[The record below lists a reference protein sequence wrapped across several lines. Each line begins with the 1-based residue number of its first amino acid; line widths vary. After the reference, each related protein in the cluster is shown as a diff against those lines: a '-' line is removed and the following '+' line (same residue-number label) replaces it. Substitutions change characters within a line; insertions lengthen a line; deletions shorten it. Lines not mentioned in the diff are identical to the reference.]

1 MRRRLL
7 ALVAILVLV
16 VTAAAAPAGADTAVP
31 LTGFSRIAVDGAHS
45 HVFLSGGT
53 GDAELA
59 VMNADGTADTTVS
72 LAAGADAMAISGNT
86 LYAAECG
93 AGKIEE
99 IDTAT
104 LTVSGSIASTIG
116 GGCDMVFAAGRL
128 WYANSAGHLL
138 SIDPTAGSPTEV
150 DSGVTSV
157 QMLAASSALPNQLV
171 WANTSGVTL
180 ESVDSSGTATQQ
192 AHASSGL
199 TALQDVAVNGKT
211 VSAADANQSQILL
224 WSLPNLTSQPPRA
237 LQAHAHA
244 VAASANG
251 AYVAGGGVPTTTRG
265 ADVYLSG
272 SSTVAN
278 FATLAAGTQVEPRG
292 LAFSAD
298 NLKFYVVTATQA
310 NSTQPT
316 LKVIK
321 ASNLPGNLT
330 ITRSKTPITN
340 GAAVTVTAHLG
351 TASTNRKVNIWRRVV
366 GGTTWRLTK
375 TGTVGTSGKLSFT
388 ARPKYTTYYY
398 ASWAGDATHGQTKS
412 AAVGIA
418 VHLVMTVATQGGYA
432 TQAGVRLYHFTTAC
446 EKASH
451 AGCPRFVGGSKP
463 LTPGVVMNVL
473 VQARANGGWHAVLQG
488 HTNAGKG
495 GKLILTIFYRNRSLV
510 GVPQRIRFS
519 IARTAHNLGNTSA
532 WKQFRITN

>member
-7 ALVAILVLV
+7 ALVAILALV
-16 VTAAAAPAGADTAVP
+16 ATAAAASAGADTAVS

-45 HVFLSGGT
+45 HVFLSGGS

-59 VMNADGTADTTVS
+59 VMNADGTADTTVT

-99 IDTAT
+99 INTAT
-104 LTVSGSIASTIG
+104 LAVSGSISSTIG

-138 SIDPTAGSPTEV
+138 SIDPTASSPTEV

-224 WSLPNLTSQPPRA
+224 WSLPNLTAQPPRA

-272 SSTVAN
+272 SATVAN

-310 NSTQPT
+310 NTTQPT

-321 ASNLPGNLT
+321 ASNLPGKLT
-330 ITRSKTPITN
+330 ITHGKSPIIN
-340 GAAVTVTAHLG
+340 GAGVTVTAHLG
-351 TASTNRKVNIWRRVV
+351 TASTNRKVTIWRRVNV
-366 GGTTWRLTK
+366 SSPWRVAKAGNVGTGGT
-375 TGTVGTSGKLSFT
+375 LSFV

-398 ASWAGDATHGQTKS
+398 ASWAGDTTHGQTKS
-412 AAVGIA
+412 AAVGIG
-418 VHLVMTVATQGGYA
+418 VHLIVTVATQGGYA

-446 EKASH
+446 TKAGH
-451 AGCPRFVGGSKP
+451 TGCPRFVAASKP
-463 LTPGVVMNVL
+463 LVPGVVFNAV
-473 VQARANGGWHAVLQG
+473 VQAKVNGGWHAVLQG
-488 HTNAGKG
+488 HAAAGKG
-495 GKLILTIFYRNRSLV
+495 GKLILTVFYRNRSLV

-519 IARTAHNLGNTSA
+519 VTRATHNLGNTSA